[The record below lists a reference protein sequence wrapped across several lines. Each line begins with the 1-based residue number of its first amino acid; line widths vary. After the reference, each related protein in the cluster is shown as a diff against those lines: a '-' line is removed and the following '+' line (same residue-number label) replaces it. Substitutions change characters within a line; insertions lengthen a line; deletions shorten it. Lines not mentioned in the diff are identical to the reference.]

1 MTLLEYIL
9 CAFRSVFDMQSA
21 LIVLLSESLETCRK
35 IEQTLEQINEEQ
47 SGEKKLQRM
56 VITLTFLV
64 KIIISL
70 TEEYKNCVN
79 TDLEVVYGFLK
90 FMFLRGE
97 GIFPRMTQ
105 QLKAGIFFF
114 P

>member
-1 MTLLEYIL
+1 
-9 CAFRSVFDMQSA
+9 MQSA
-21 LIVLLSESLETCRK
+21 LMVLLSESFETCRK
-35 IEQTLEQINEEQ
+35 IEQAIDNEEQ

-70 TEEYKNCVN
+70 TEEYKNCVDTN
-79 TDLEVVYGFLK
+79 LEVVYGLLR

-105 QLKAGIFFF
+105 QMKAGIYISSRCCTN
-114 P
+114 